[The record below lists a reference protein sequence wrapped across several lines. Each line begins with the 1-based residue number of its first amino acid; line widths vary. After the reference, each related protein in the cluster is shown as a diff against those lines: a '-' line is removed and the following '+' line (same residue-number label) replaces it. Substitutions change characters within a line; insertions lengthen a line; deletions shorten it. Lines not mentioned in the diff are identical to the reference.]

1 MSWAGLVSGP
11 DMSWAPRPEMSCAGS
26 VLRLVVSKSLRREMS
41 RGRSWFTAR
50 SVFSLSHVTACTSK
64 SVKTSN
70 VARGKLHTSNL
81 WMIKKQWMFFSGC
94 PLLSSYYILHC
105 MYTPSTK
112 TRYQQDRNSFVLENF
127 ILILEDLDFFSVEI
141 IEKSNQNKTWFYL
154 NFSDCC

>member
-1 MSWAGLVSGP
+1 MYKNQTKLI
-11 DMSWAPRPEMSCAGS
+11 S
-26 VLRLVVSKSLRREMS
+26 VLLLWFVWFCKSLWP
-41 RGRSWFTAR
+41 RSSIAVGIITYLIEKKCEKF
-50 SVFSLSHVTACTSK
+50 FFLSHVTACTSK

-112 TRYQQDRNSFVLENF
+112 TRYQQDWNSFVLEKF
-127 ILILEDLDFFSVEI
+127 ILIHEDLDFFSVE
-141 IEKSNQNKTWFYL
+141 KNRPGKK
-154 NFSDCC
+154 